1 MQPTLPLVIQELH
14 VTNNR
19 QLEVS
24 QRQMY
29 SERQLCQDGVFPS
42 MKPENRR
49 IIERAY
55 LGVKG
60 VIGII

>member
-1 MQPTLPLVIQELH
+1 MQRTLPFVIQELH
-14 VTNNR
+14 VTNER

-24 QRQMY
+24 QRQLY
-29 SERQLCQDGVFPS
+29 SERQLCQDGVFLS

-49 IIERAY
+49 IIERSY

>member
-1 MQPTLPLVIQELH
+1 M
-14 VTNNR
+14 
-19 QLEVS
+19 EVS
-24 QRQMY
+24 RRQMY
-29 SERQLCQDGVFPS
+29 SERQLCQDGVFLS